1 MKRIYI
7 LLLCALAGL
16 QASAQSNFYKLSV
29 GAGAGATIGFG
40 DLRKQVL
47 SPAVYGSGEFY
58 FTPYVSLGVEGQI
71 GRIKGGDTT
80 SSYANYNN
88 KYKAGILQAKVSAG
102 AFMNHTYRH
111 TTLKKLV
118 RGIYVGT
125 GIGLLRNN
133 ITERYPEVNRNPKID
148 QGKRASWDA
157 FLPLNAGINYGI
169 SEKNGYERFVI
180 NANFQGNLTFGEGM
194 DGFDQNPLFVK
205 NTHRD
210 IYTFTSIGIKYKFGP
225 VGYFKR

>member
-7 LLLCALAGL
+7 FLLCALAGL

-29 GAGAGATIGFG
+29 GAGGGFTVGYG
-40 DLRKQVL
+40 DLRSQSM
-47 SPAVYGSGEFY
+47 SPAVVGNAEFY
-58 FTPYVSLGVEGQI
+58 FTPYVSAGVEGQL
-71 GRIKGGDTT
+71 GRIKSGDTT
-80 SSYANYNN
+80 AGYAHYNN
-88 KYKAGILQAKVSAG
+88 KYKAASVYARLAAG
-102 AFMNHTYRH
+102 AFMNHTYRP

-118 RGIYVGT
+118 RGVYVGT

-133 ITERYPEVNRNPKID
+133 ITDRYPAINVNPRVD

-157 FLPLNAGINYGI
+157 FIPLNVGINYGI

-180 NANFQGNLTFGEGM
+180 NLNYQGNLTFGEGM
-194 DGFDQNPLFVK
+194 DGFDQNPLFVQ
-205 NTHRD
+205 NTSRD

>member
-7 LLLCALAGL
+7 FLLCALAGL

-40 DLRKQVL
+40 DLRKQVIA
-47 SPAVYGSGEFY
+47 PAVYGTGEFY
-58 FTPYVSLGVEGQI
+58 FTPFVSIGLEGQM
-71 GRIKGGDTT
+71 GRIKGGDT
-80 SSYANYNN
+80 SENFANFNN
-88 KYKAGILQAKVSAG
+88 KYKAGILQARLAAG
-102 AFMNHTYRH
+102 AFMNHTYRR
-111 TTLKKLV
+111 TTLKRLV

-133 ITERYPEVNRNPKID
+133 ITERFPETNINPTIN
-148 QGKRASWDA
+148 QGKRLSWDA
-157 FLPLNAGINYGI
+157 FVPLTAGIEYGI

-180 NANFQGNLTFGEGM
+180 NLNSQTNFTFGEGM
-194 DGFDQNPLFVK
+194 DGFDQNPLFVR
-205 NTHRD
+205 NSSRD

>member
-7 LLLCALAGL
+7 FLLCALAGL

-29 GAGAGATIGFG
+29 GAGGGFTVGYG
-40 DLRKQVL
+40 DLRSQTM
-47 SPAVYGSGEFY
+47 SPAVYGNAEYY
-58 FTPYVSLGVEGQI
+58 FTPYVSIGGEGQL
-71 GRIKGGDTT
+71 GRIKSGDT
-80 SSYANYNN
+80 SSLYANYSN
-88 KYKAGILQAKVSAG
+88 KYKAASFFARVAAG

-118 RGIYVGT
+118 RGVYVGT

-133 ITERYPEVNRNPKID
+133 ITDRYPRVNTNPKID

-157 FLPLNAGINYGI
+157 FIPLNVGINYGI

-180 NANFQGNLTFGEGM
+180 NLNYQGNLTFGEGM
-194 DGFDQNPLFVK
+194 DGFDQNPLFVR
-205 NTHRD
+205 NTSRD

>member
-7 LLLCALAGL
+7 FLLCAFAGL

-29 GAGAGATIGFG
+29 GAGGGFTVGYG
-40 DLRKQVL
+40 DLRKQVM
-47 SPAVYGSGEFY
+47 SPAVYGTADYY
-58 FTPYVSLGVEGQI
+58 FTPFVSVGLEGQL

-80 SSYANYNN
+80 QSYANFNN
-88 KYKAGILQAKVSAG
+88 KYKAGSVNARLSAG
-102 AFMNHTYRH
+102 AFMNHTYRP

-133 ITERYPEVNRNPKID
+133 ITERYPELNQNPRIN

-157 FLPLNAGINYGI
+157 FVPVNFGLNYGI
-169 SEKNGYERFVI
+169 SEKNGYERFVF
-180 NANFQGNLTFGEGM
+180 NVNYQGTFTFGEGM
-194 DGFDQNPLFVK
+194 DGFDENPLFVP
-205 NTHRD
+205 NSSRD

-225 VGYFKR
+225 IGYFKR